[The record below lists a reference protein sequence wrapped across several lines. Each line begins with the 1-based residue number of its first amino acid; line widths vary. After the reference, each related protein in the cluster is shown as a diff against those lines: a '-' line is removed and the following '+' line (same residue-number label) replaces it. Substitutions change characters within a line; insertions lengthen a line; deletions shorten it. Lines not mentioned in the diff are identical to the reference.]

1 MRRIPFFA
9 PIVTMTLAAGLAMAQ
24 TTSGDLV
31 GTVKDSTGASIPGA
45 KVTVTNQATGVVN
58 NTTANGEGEY
68 RVSNLLPGIYDIST
82 NVSGFQA
89 NSLKGVRISLNSTA
103 TANVTLSVGAST
115 TVEVSSDAGVVLD
128 TTTTNLTTSFSNQE
142 LTELPTTSV
151 GLGVINASLLSPGV
165 ASTGGIGIGVGPSI
179 GGQRPRNNNF
189 EIEGIDNNNKAVT
202 GPLVYVPNDAVG
214 GLSLITTQFS
224 PEFGHSSG
232 GQFNT
237 NILSGTNTLH
247 GRLYEYFQNRNLN
260 SASGTAGGKI
270 PNPKYDNNRYGG
282 QIGGPILRDRL
293 FFFANYERNFISENA
308 SGYVCV
314 PSATGIAALNA
325 NAAAFSATN
334 LAQYLKYYPGVTN
347 QGAGG
352 TGIDASLDNACGN
365 EPTGA
370 QYLTVNGING
380 PVQVGL
386 GNYQINSSAP
396 TLQDALTTSV
406 DYTINSTD
414 SLRLRYVYNTLSSTD
429 TAGGASLPIFYQPN
443 PNKFHLFALSEY
455 HSFSPNLTNEF
466 RLGYNRYSNTL
477 GSGNYAFPGLDQFPT
492 FQFYDQGDITVGP
505 DGNAPQFTIQNLY
518 QVTDNVSYV
527 KGKHTIKLGFDG
539 RKYISPQGFTQRAR
553 GDYEYANL
561 SQYLQDLAPDQD
573 GFAER
578 SSGNH
583 TYYGDQTALY
593 GYINDTYRA
602 TPSLTFNVGLRY
614 EFTSVPVGE
623 RSQALNSVSN
633 VAGLISF
640 HAPQPSYTSF
650 APRFGINYAP
660 DSKTSIRAG
669 FGIAYDVLFDNLG
682 TLSFPPQYSVTED
695 VGSAGY
701 PAYSSANF
709 LKNGGLPPGTGSGTA
724 VLSPTVARASTSAYL
739 PNQVVPYAENYT
751 LTMQRTFGSNYTAEI
766 GYIGTRGIHLP
777 TQDQLNIQPRVNT
790 SNQLFTLANGS
801 NNPLVGA
808 GGQATT
814 LANIE
819 NNFSNIVPTFL
830 AARFTSKITSY
841 QPYSSSNYNG
851 LIANLTRRYQ
861 NGLQLNFSYTYSKD
875 MDDATAE
882 VFATVLTPRRPQ
894 NSQNVANDYS
904 RSALD
909 RTHRITMELVYDLPY
924 GKHSNNFIKKNLIG
938 NWTIAP
944 IYTYESPEYATTL
957 SGVNSNLNGDSGAAI
972 DRTIINPNGVKGTAT
987 GSVPVVNPAN
997 QLLCA
1002 TDSSAVQYGAANGNF
1017 RGLYTSCAADTIG
1030 YSAGAISA
1038 TPGADPSTAV
1048 FTPSNAYY
1056 VQAGLGTLPNA
1067 PRNSLAIRPID
1078 DIDLSAY
1085 KSLTVFDHYSIQFGA
1100 QAFNLLNHPQ
1110 YIPGTID
1117 NVNATSY
1124 TSSYNFQTASSSFFN
1139 RPDKVFLNN
1148 ARAMQLTAKF
1158 VF

>member
-1 MRRIPFFA
+1 
-9 PIVTMTLAAGLAMAQ
+9 
-24 TTSGDLV
+24 
-31 GTVKDSTGASIPGA
+31 
-45 KVTVTNQATGVVN
+45 
-58 NTTANGEGEY
+58 
-68 RVSNLLPGIYDIST
+68 
-82 NVSGFQA
+82 
-89 NSLKGVRISLNSTA
+89 
-103 TANVTLSVGAST
+103 
-115 TVEVSSDAGVVLD
+115 
-128 TTTTNLTTSFSNQE
+128 
-142 LTELPTTSV
+142 
-151 GLGVINASLLSPGV
+151 
-165 ASTGGIGIGVGPSI
+165 
-179 GGQRPRNNNF
+179 
-189 EIEGIDNNNKAVT
+189 
-202 GPLVYVPNDAVG
+202 
-214 GLSLITTQFS
+214 
-224 PEFGHSSG
+224 
-232 GQFNT
+232 
-237 NILSGTNTLH
+237 
-247 GRLYEYFQNRNLN
+247 
-260 SASGTAGGKI
+260 
-270 PNPKYDNNRYGG
+270 
-282 QIGGPILRDRL
+282 
-293 FFFANYERNFISENA
+293 
-308 SGYVCV
+308 
-314 PSATGIAALNA
+314 
-325 NAAAFSATN
+325 
-334 LAQYLKYYPGVTN
+334 
-347 QGAGG
+347 
-352 TGIDASLDNACGN
+352 
-365 EPTGA
+365 
-370 QYLTVNGING
+370 
-380 PVQVGL
+380 
-386 GNYQINSSAP
+386 
-396 TLQDALTTSV
+396 
-406 DYTINSTD
+406 
-414 SLRLRYVYNTLSSTD
+414 
-429 TAGGASLPIFYQPN
+429 
-443 PNKFHLFALSEY
+443 
-455 HSFSPNLTNEF
+455 
-466 RLGYNRYSNTL
+466 
-477 GSGNYAFPGLDQFPT
+477 
-492 FQFYDQGDITVGP
+492 
-505 DGNAPQFTIQNLY
+505 
-518 QVTDNVSYV
+518 
-527 KGKHTIKLGFDG
+527 
-539 RKYISPQGFTQRAR
+539 
-553 GDYEYANL
+553 
-561 SQYLQDLAPDQD
+561 
-573 GFAER
+573 
-578 SSGNH
+578 
-583 TYYGDQTALY
+583 
-593 GYINDTYRA
+593 
-602 TPSLTFNVGLRY
+602 
-614 EFTSVPVGE
+614 
-623 RSQALNSVSN
+623 
-633 VAGLISF
+633 
-640 HAPQPSYTSF
+640 
-650 APRFGINYAP
+650 
-660 DSKTSIRAG
+660 
-669 FGIAYDVLFDNLG
+669 
-682 TLSFPPQYSVTED
+682 
-695 VGSAGY
+695 
-701 PAYSSANF
+701 
-709 LKNGGLPPGTGSGTA
+709 
-724 VLSPTVARASTSAYL
+724 
-739 PNQVVPYAENYT
+739 
-751 LTMQRTFGSNYTAEI
+751 MQRTFGSNYTAEI

-830 AARFTSKITSY
+830 AAGFTSKITSY

-972 DRTIINPNGVKGTAT
+972 DRTIINPNGIKGTAT

-1002 TDSSAVQYGAANGNF
+1002 TDTSAVQYGAANGNF